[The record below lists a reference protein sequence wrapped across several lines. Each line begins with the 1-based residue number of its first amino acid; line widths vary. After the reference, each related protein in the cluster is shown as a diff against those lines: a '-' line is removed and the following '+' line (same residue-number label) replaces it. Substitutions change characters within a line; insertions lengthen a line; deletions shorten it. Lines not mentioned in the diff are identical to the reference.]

1 MAHGKSV
8 EDWRWYVKSKDT
20 GAAVSGPYGSEEQAD
35 AAVARMGDSNG
46 NLYVERVN
54 IARLAPH
61 AVPLKQ
67 EAVNGKPVP
76 ARKR

>member
-8 EDWRWYVKSKDT
+8 EDWRWYVKSEDT
-20 GAAVSGPYGSEEQAD
+20 GASVSGPHATQERAEAML
-35 AAVARMGDSNG
+35 ARMDGQYG
-46 NLYVERVN
+46 KLKVERVN

-67 EAVNGKPVP
+67 EAVNGKPD
-76 ARKR
+76 RKSVV